1 MTTTTSTPPSSVA
14 SSISSFDPQLLK
26 LLARHHHFNQQP
38 SAKEF
43 LQHAFYFNHPPPNT
57 VATITPRHHLSNGLS
72 KLNTENSTSNKLLSP
87 SSSTTTTNN
96 GKVDQQQI
104 TSPTNNQIKKPT
116 TQQQQQTKDVLAFDQ
131 WLQPPLGS
139 IIQGP
144 PCVQADTSSSSS
156 SSSSSSATAGLKSE
170 TTLSSGERI
179 TCFIVGGEKRLC
191 LPEILNTVLKD
202 FSLQEINA
210 ACERLHIYCSRC
222 TNEQL
227 DILKKTQVLPMN
239 APSCGLITQTDAE
252 RLCASLLQ
260 LRYKGQLR
268 TVNSITTNQYERLY
282 SIKVQHKCFGKC
294 SGTLYPTLYVAP
306 QAECIQCD
314 TCQALFS
321 PKTFVSHGHKSEE
334 NRICHWGF
342 NSDNWRAYLKIRSTE
357 NNKAHEE
364 LELFKEKFLNTNNNI
379 NQKKRLPQQ
388 SDCLLSAEK
397 RTKLVPSS
405 STDTWSYPYN
415 QSNFASMKKDNHY
428 GDYSFGACL
437 PRPTLIPP
445 PLPLAV
451 PLEAAAATTTSNSC
465 TRPSPL
471 RIVRSNSPTLNEPTN
486 PSITNFNDF
495 SPDGIRQI
503 VETTVSSPRAR
514 QQLITYISQL
524 QLHAYTQ
531 STKTNSVIAAA
542 AQQQNET
549 ILLRRE
555 NELLRERLSKLEAAQ
570 ISSNSSTISNGSKFS
585 SNDNNHQQDSIV
597 GDSDD
602 LDSNVSLH
610 STSSIVAHDTTIEQ
624 PKYFDRKRR
633 LLAAEQQISTSEN
646 DTLIIK
652 KSSPHKK
659 ACLDDIVDSLNQKA
673 QAERDEED
681 EPEEGEIEDH
691 QLKQEQNNNNNN
703 DDDEELVVETNHN
716 LTPPSTTTEREDED
730 EDIDIDDAKL
740 TVDDDH

>member
-1 MTTTTSTPPSSVA
+1 MYTRS
-14 SSISSFDPQLLK
+14 
-26 LLARHHHFNQQP
+26 
-38 SAKEF
+38 
-43 LQHAFYFNHPPPNT
+43 
-57 VATITPRHHLSNGLS
+57 
-72 KLNTENSTSNKLLSP
+72 
-87 SSSTTTTNN
+87 
-96 GKVDQQQI
+96 
-104 TSPTNNQIKKPT
+104 
-116 TQQQQQTKDVLAFDQ
+116 
-131 WLQPPLGS
+131 
-139 IIQGP
+139 
-144 PCVQADTSSSSS
+144 
-156 SSSSSSATAGLKSE
+156 
-170 TTLSSGERI
+170 ERI

-703 DDDEELVVETNHN
+703 NNNNNDDDEELVVETNHN

>member
-26 LLARHHHFNQQP
+26 LLARHHHHFNQQP

-43 LQHAFYFNHPPPNT
+43 LQHAFYFNHAPPNT

-87 SSSTTTTNN
+87 STINN
-96 GKVDQQQI
+96 GKLDQQQTI
-104 TSPTNNQIKKPT
+104 SPTNTQIKKPA
-116 TQQQQQTKDVLAFDQ
+116 TQQQVKDVLAFDQ

-144 PCVQADTSSSSS
+144 PCVQADTA
-156 SSSSSSATAGLKSE
+156 SSSSSSAAAGSKGE

-364 LELFKEKFLNTNNNI
+364 LELFKEKFLNTNNN
-379 NQKKRLPQQ
+379 NQNLKKRLPQQ

-405 STDTWSYPYN
+405 SSSDAWSYPYN
-415 QSNFASMKKDNHY
+415 QSNFTSIKKDNHY
-428 GDYSFGACL
+428 GDYSFGGCL

-445 PLPLAV
+445 PLPLA
-451 PLEAAAATTTSNSC
+451 ASADAIATTTTTSSNSC
-465 TRPSPL
+465 NRPSPL
-471 RIVRSNSPTLNEPTN
+471 RVVRSNSPALNEPIN

-503 VETTVSSPRAR
+503 VESTVSSSRAR

-524 QLHAYTQ
+524 QLHAYAQ
-531 STKTNSVIAAA
+531 SSKTNSTLAVAH
-542 AQQQNET
+542 QQNET
-549 ILLRRE
+549 ILLRHE
-555 NELLRERLSKLEAAQ
+555 NELLRERLFKLEAAQ
-570 ISSNSSTISNGSKFS
+570 VSSNSSTISNGSKFS
-585 SNDNNHQQDSIV
+585 LHDNNQQQDSIV

-610 STSSIVAHDTTIEQ
+610 SASSIVVHDTTIEQ

-633 LLAAEQQISTSEN
+633 LLAAEQQISTSEL
-646 DTLIIK
+646 DALVTK

-673 QAERDEED
+673 QAERDEVD
-681 EPEEGEIEDH
+681 ETEEGEIEEH
-691 QLKQEQNNNNNN
+691 QIKHEQN
-703 DDDEELVVETNHN
+703 DDDEDIVAGTNHN
-716 LTPPSTTTEREDED
+716 LTPPSTTTTEREDED
-730 EDIDIDDAKL
+730 EEDIDIDDAKL

>member
-1 MTTTTSTPPSSVA
+1 MTTTTSTPSSSVA
-14 SSISSFDPQLLK
+14 PPISSFDPQLLK
-26 LLARHHHFNQQP
+26 LLARHHHHHFNQQP

-43 LQHAFYFNHPPPNT
+43 LQHAFYYNHPPPNT
-57 VATITPRHHLSNGLS
+57 VATLSPRHHLSNGLS
-72 KLNTENSTSNKLLSP
+72 KLNTENSTSNLKLSSP
-87 SSSTTTTNN
+87 STTTN
-96 GKVDQQQI
+96 GKLDQQQTI
-104 TSPTNNQIKKPT
+104 SPTNTQIKKPT
-116 TQQQQQTKDVLAFDQ
+116 IQQQQQTKEALAFDQ

-144 PCVQADTSSSSS
+144 PCIQADTSSSSS
-156 SSSSSSATAGLKSE
+156 SSTSSATAGSKSE

-227 DILKKTQVLPMN
+227 DVLKKTQVLPMN

-252 RLCASLLQ
+252 RLCARLLQ

-268 TVNSITTNQYERLY
+268 TVNSVTSNQYERLS

-294 SGTLYPTLYVAP
+294 SGTLYPTLYIEQ

-357 NNKAHEE
+357 DNKAHEE
-364 LELFKEKFLNTNNNI
+364 LELLKEKFLNNNNNNNNNTNNV
-379 NQKKRLPQQ
+379 NQKKRLTQQ
-388 SDCLLSAEK
+388 SDCLLSSAEK
-397 RTKLVPSS
+397 RAKLVPTFSN
-405 STDTWSYPYN
+405 DNWSYPYN
-415 QSNFASMKKDNHY
+415 QTNYSSTKKDNHY
-428 GDYSFGACL
+428 GEYSFGTCL

-445 PLPLAV
+445 PLPLAL
-451 PLEAAAATTTSNSC
+451 PLETTPTTSNSC
-465 TRPSPL
+465 PRPSPL
-471 RIVRSNSPTLNEPTN
+471 RVVRADSPPLPTNEPTN

-495 SPDGIRQI
+495 SSDGIRQI
-503 VETTVSSPRAR
+503 VESTVSSPRAR

-524 QLHAYTQ
+524 QLYTYTQ
-531 STKTNSVIAAA
+531 SSKTNPVVTI
-542 AQQQNET
+542 QQQNET
-549 ILLRRE
+549 ILIRRE
-555 NELLRERLSKLEAAQ
+555 NELLRERLAKLETLQ

-585 SNDNNHQQDSIV
+585 SNEINQQQDSLV

-610 STSSIVAHDTTIEQ
+610 STSSLVAHETTIEQ

-633 LLAAEQQISTSEN
+633 LLAAEQQLSTAEL
-646 DTLIIK
+646 DTLLPK

-673 QAERDEED
+673 QAEREED
-681 EPEEGEIEDH
+681 DEQEKGEIEEH
-691 QLKQEQNNNNNN
+691 QIKQEQN
-703 DDDEELVVETNHN
+703 DDEDEII
-716 LTPPSTTTEREDED
+716 LTMNPPSTTTTEREDED
-730 EDIDIDDAKL
+730 EDIDIDDPKP
-740 TVDDDH
+740 TNTDDH